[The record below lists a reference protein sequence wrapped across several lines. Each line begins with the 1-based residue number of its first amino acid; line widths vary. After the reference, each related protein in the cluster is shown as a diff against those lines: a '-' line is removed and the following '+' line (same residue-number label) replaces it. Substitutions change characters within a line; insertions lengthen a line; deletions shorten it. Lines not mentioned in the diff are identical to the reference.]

1 MQEEKVAIVTG
12 SSTGIGFET
21 SLAFTRSGFLPM
33 PQCAKV
39 EESTQIT
46 EIARNDS
53 LPLQVM
59 QVDVNNDEICY

>member
-33 PQCAKV
+33 PHAQGGRIY
-39 EESTQIT
+39 TDN
-46 EIARNDS
+46 RNS
-53 LPLQVM
+53 KK
-59 QVDVNNDEICY
+59 